1 MNSTSN
7 GATTLPQGVSSV
19 RILPGPHD
27 HGSGESDW
35 ERIILPEGVKERLK
49 NQAMLTLLHRDQLRE
64 LGLGPQGLVVF
75 AGPPGTGKTTLARG
89 LAFEV
94 AHDLAP
100 TKGNATFI
108 EIDPHALPSE
118 MLGESQRA
126 VMRLLTKTIPEYAQR
141 RAVTIVLIDEVEA
154 FAVRR
159 SAASFETNPA
169 DLHRATDAVLM
180 GMDQVAREC
189 PGVFFIAT
197 TNFIEAIDEAML
209 SRADLILPFRLATVE
224 VAEKIITRS
233 LKALAAAWPN
243 LLALA
248 NDAAQIHRMAEALEG
263 WDGRRLTKLPLVALA
278 RRQET
283 VKDPSAMTFDD
294 LWAAVEELNPERFA
308 KRAERAGTEI
318 LA

>member
-1 MNSTSN
+1 MTTN
-7 GATTLPQGVSSV
+7 GSAGTTLPQGIASV
-19 RILPGPHD
+19 KILPGPHD
-27 HGSGESDW
+27 HGGDGDW

-49 NQAMLTLLHRDQLRE
+49 NQAILTLLHREQLRE
-64 LGLGPQGLVVF
+64 LGLAPQGLVVF

-94 AHDLAP
+94 AHELAASR
-100 TKGNATFI
+100 GNTTFI

-141 RAVTIVLIDEVEA
+141 RATTIVLIDEVEA

-169 DLHRATDAVLM
+169 DLHRATDAVLL
-180 GMDQVAREC
+180 GMDQVARDC
-189 PGVFFIAT
+189 PGTFFIAT

-209 SRADLILPFRLATVE
+209 SRADLILPFRLATAH
-224 VAEKIITRS
+224 VAAQILTRS
-233 LKALAAAWPN
+233 LRALAAAWPPI
-243 LLALA
+243 LALA
-248 NDAAQIHRMAEALEG
+248 QDEREIGRMAEVLEG

-278 RRQET
+278 RRAET
-283 VKDPSAMTFDD
+283 VRDPAALTFDD
-294 LWAAVEELNPERFA
+294 LWAAIEELNPERFE
-308 KRAERAGTEI
+308 KRLERQGTEI